1 MPLSRVISFFP
12 LWGVCGSGEDSKV
25 MSQGNL
31 KGHTGSYSLSN
42 LNHFQFAYIL
52 TSLSKGKALVGGS
65 SDLRGAKPAG
75 SFSLYF
81 LAITSASANTF
92 CQKEWIFSINEIGWK
107 QYIAH
112 IRNLNCEK
120 NIKNISTSLFDINR
134 PGSLSRSAILQ
145 DTSKIITSAYLV
157 LPFGIGKNFLT
168 KGF

>member
-12 LWGVCGSGEDSKV
+12 IWGVCGSGEDSKV
-25 MSQGNL
+25 ISFFPNLIMSQGNL

-112 IRNLNCEK
+112 IRNLNSEK
-120 NIKNISTSLFDINR
+120 KIKNISTSLFDINR
-134 PGSLSRSAILQ
+134 PGSLSRSAILH
-145 DTSKIITSAYLV
+145 DTEAKLSLAPT
-157 LPFGIGKNFLT
+157 
-168 KGF
+168 